1 MRHGDKLA
9 SYRLLAAALAD
20 LLDLPWSLDIVG
32 DGAARAGVE
41 SALEPLGTRI
51 RYRGE
56 LDEAA
61 IAAALA
67 EADLFV
73 WPAVNEAFGMAL
85 LEAQASGLPVVA
97 GASGGVAGI
106 VASGETGQ
114 LVPPGELRRLIRAK
128 GRVPAERTSL
138 YALRNVY
145 RSEADDAPSP
155 LDAIDDAAA
164 RFGSYEKLAKGAD
177 FRFRAAD
184 KERWR

>member
-1 MRHGDKLA
+1 MHALA
-9 SYRLLAAALAD
+9 RLMLGASFRNLQASWVKDGIALAGRLL
-20 LLDLPWSLDIVG
+20 
-32 DGAARAGVE
+32 RAGVNDLGGTLINE
-41 SALEPLGTRI
+41 SIST
-51 RYRGE
+51 
-56 LDEAA
+56 
-61 IAAALA
+61 
-67 EADLFV
+67 
-73 WPAVNEAFGMAL
+73 
-85 LEAQASGLPVVA
+85 SA
-97 GASGGVAGI
+97 GSAH
-106 VASGETGQ
+106 GQ

-184 KERWR
+184 KERWS